1 MIERIV
7 EQKEPIRVILGN
19 DRKTAHLMLSW
30 QDTDILDSIVAV
42 LHPLHPTCS
51 RKKGNCFSSIAS
63 TKSYNQECLSEKGW

>member
-19 DRKTAHLMLSW
+19 DRKTAQLVLSW

-42 LHPLHPTCS
+42 QHPLREFTDLLAAEK
-51 RKKGNCFSSIAS
+51 RVTAS
-63 TKSYNQECLSEKGW
+63 AVLPLLNSEKGW

>member
-19 DRKTAHLMLSW
+19 DRKTAQLVLSW

-42 LHPLHPTCS
+42 QHPLCEFTDLLAAEK
-51 RKKGNCFSSIAS
+51 RVTAS
-63 TKSYNQECLSEKGW
+63 AVLPLLNSEKGW